1 MVVTFGEALVDMI
14 EMPDGRFAAALGGA
28 VCNFAVAAARQQM
41 DVTYLNPLSQDS
53 FGQGFARLLAQA
65 GIHLASPTRSAR
77 PTSLAI
83 VTLDADGS
91 PSYAFHRECVADRD
105 IAPAQACAML
115 PPSMSLFHT
124 GGLALVPDDIDAT
137 LAVIAAAAAAGA
149 LVSIDANL
157 RPRVCGDL
165 PSYAA
170 GVRRALALAHLIKV
184 SEEDLLHLG
193 YGGMAPLGA
202 ARMLLDTLDV
212 SLIALTLGAQGAVLL
227 SRRACI
233 TLGAPEGIDVVDTV
247 GCGDSFL
254 AGLVASLAADGAL
267 SAAALDDADDAVL
280 ERALCHG
287 VAAASLNAMRQGCQ
301 PPGAADVA
309 QFLASGAMPQP
320 RTEKTGTSDGRSP
333 RHPAPPAADAQVAQ
347 VAQRA

>member
-28 VCNFAVAAARQQM
+28 VCNFAVAAARQQI

-53 FGQGFARLLAQA
+53 FGQGFAGLLARA
-65 GIHLASPTRSAR
+65 GVTVASATRSAR

-105 IAPAQACAML
+105 ITPAHACAML
-115 PPSMSLFHT
+115 PPAVTVFHT
-124 GGLALVPDDIDAT
+124 GGLALVPDDIDGT
-137 LAVIAAAAAAGA
+137 LAVITAAAAAGA

-165 PSYAA
+165 PAYAA

-193 YGGMAPLGA
+193 YGGMAPLAA

-233 TLGAPEGIDVVDTV
+233 TLAAPEGIDVIDTV

-267 SAAALDDADDAVL
+267 SAAALDDAGEAIL
-280 ERALCHG
+280 ARALRHG

-309 QFLASGAMPQP
+309 QFLASGAIPP
-320 RTEKTGTSDGRSP
+320 VRIETPGIAEGRSP
-333 RHPAPPAADAQVAQ
+333 SPHASPAANAHVAR
-347 VAQRA
+347 RA